1 MLRNVDRKKAKT
13 AFCRQRCIK
22 LRPVLNGSQEVK
34 LVSTFFSRRVPHKRG
49 DLAPT
54 LKTTNVFGD
63 VSVKLSLLSPKIT
76 LQIPQKEWTW
86 PQ

>member
-1 MLRNVDRKKAKT
+1 MLIVK
-13 AFCRQRCIK
+13 RQR
-22 LRPVLNGSQEVK
+22 LRFVDKDVSNCGLELNGSQEVK
-34 LVSTFFSRRVPHKRG
+34 FVSTFISRRVPHKRG

-54 LKTTNVFGD
+54 LKTKNVFGD